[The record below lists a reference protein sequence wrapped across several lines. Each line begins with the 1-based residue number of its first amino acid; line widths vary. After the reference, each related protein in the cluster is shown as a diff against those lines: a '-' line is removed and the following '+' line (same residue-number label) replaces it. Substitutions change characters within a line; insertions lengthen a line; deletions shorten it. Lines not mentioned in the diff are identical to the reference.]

1 MRRLGGTHAL
11 LSANQVQTI
20 LNELNIMNFKMDGFL
35 ETPSTLTLK
44 FMLHKTR
51 RAQVKKNLQALAE
64 SGSLHI
70 VKAQERQ
77 KLLKFSHAG
86 ANITSLLSCTSIV
99 VYKL

>member
-1 MRRLGGTHAL
+1 
-11 LSANQVQTI
+11 
-20 LNELNIMNFKMDGFL
+20 MNFKMDGFL

-70 VKAQERQ
+70 VKAQER
-77 KLLKFSHAG
+77 
-86 ANITSLLSCTSIV
+86 
-99 VYKL
+99 